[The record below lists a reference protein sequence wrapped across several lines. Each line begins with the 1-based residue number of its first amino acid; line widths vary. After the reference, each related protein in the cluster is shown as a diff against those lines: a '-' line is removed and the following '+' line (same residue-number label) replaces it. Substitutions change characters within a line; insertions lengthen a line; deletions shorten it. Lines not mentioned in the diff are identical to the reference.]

1 MQAFL
6 CDNSRDY
13 RAQQIA
19 FLKQHTGRSTNP
31 KSYKAHK
38 GVSFSLLYQM
48 QKCGFQGATRRPYA
62 DTGWGKTA
70 SIK

>member
-1 MQAFL
+1 M
-6 CDNSRDY
+6 CDNRDH

-19 FLKQHTGRSTNP
+19 FLKQHTGRGTIP
-31 KSYKAHK
+31 KSNKAHK
-38 GVSFSLLYQM
+38 GVSFSLYQM
-48 QKCGFQGATRRPYA
+48 QKCKFQRATRRPDA